1 MEEPVDR
8 LVVLPPPAPFEPLR
22 VYTARWDDFD
32 DVVIEV
38 WSQDELL
45 SPVLIEA
52 IEIEEDM
59 FGC

>member
-1 MEEPVDR
+1 M
-8 LVVLPPPAPFEPLR
+8 LPPPAPFEPLR

-45 SPVLIEA
+45 SPVLIEV